1 MDEREDLQ
9 NIEDTI
15 VAENID
21 TSLEEQI
28 KAPSIKIE
36 KTRFIRTFLSPT
48 ELINSSFPSTKLF
61 IKS

>member
-9 NIEDTI
+9 NVEDNI

-28 KAPSIKIE
+28 KAPPIE
-36 KTRFIRTFLSPT
+36 IH
-48 ELINSSFPSTKLF
+48 INF
-61 IKS
+61 IKFIKNVFTNLIFILVIFNCFINIY